1 MKKTMFCLA
10 MTMVVAAAMLFGCQ
24 SSGTK
29 VDNAQQNVQDA
40 KDKVVV
46 AQQELSQAIKDSIQQ
61 FRKEETEGIAAN
73 EKSIAE
79 FRAKIAKED
88 KESRARNEQKLA
100 ELEQQNR
107 DMKIRLE
114 QFKEDSKDNWDA
126 FRFKFKHDMDN
137 LGQAFKAFVVKR
149 K

>member
-1 MKKTMFCLA
+1 MAIITF
-10 MTMVVAAAMLFGCQ
+10 MVVAMLTACQ

-29 VDNAQQNVQDA
+29 VENAEQNVQDT

-46 AQQELSQAIKDSIQQ
+46 AQQELDQAIKDSIQQ
-61 FRKEETEGIAAN
+61 FRKEEAERISSN

-79 FRAKIAKED
+79 FKAKIAKENQETRT
-88 KESRARNEQKLA
+88 KNEQKLA

-107 DMKIRLE
+107 DMKTRLE
-114 QFKEDSKDNWDA
+114 QFKEDTKANWDA

-137 LGQAFKAFVVKR
+137 LGSAFKAFVVKG

>member
-1 MKKTMFCLA
+1 MKKSIFYLA
-10 MTMVVAAAMLFGCQ
+10 ITTVMAAAMLTGCQ

-29 VDNAQQNVQDA
+29 VDNAQQNVRDA
-40 KDKVVV
+40 KDKVVA

-61 FRKEETEGIAAN
+61 FRKDESERIAAN

-88 KESRARNEQKLA
+88 KESRARNEQRLA

-107 DMKIRLE
+107 DMKSRLE

-137 LGQAFKAFVVKR
+137 LGSAFKAFVVKR

>member
-1 MKKTMFCLA
+1 MKKSIFCLA
-10 MTMVVAAAMLFGCQ
+10 ITTVMAIAMLTGCQ

-46 AQQELSQAIKDSIQQ
+46 AQQELSQAFKDSIQQ

-100 ELEQQNR
+100 DLEQQNR
-107 DMKIRLE
+107 DMKARLE

-137 LGQAFKAFVVKR
+137 LGSAFKAFVVKG

>member
-1 MKKTMFCLA
+1 MKKSIFCLA
-10 MTMVVAAAMLFGCQ
+10 ITTVMAIAMLTGCQ

-61 FRKEETEGIAAN
+61 FRKDEAEGIAAN

-100 ELEQQNR
+100 DLEQQNR
-107 DMKIRLE
+107 DMKARLE

-137 LGQAFKAFVVKR
+137 LGSAFKAFVVKG